1 MTGRRGV
8 PATSIPVTS
17 RVPPTSY
24 PARASRRS
32 GTTLTRA
39 RPPSGISTTTRAA
52 AAITRL
58 KRTPRSVLSRRAG
71 APSGIR
77 ARRRGK
83 LKRSGAESDIRMSRG
98 LRFGDDVAL
107 LDRTARRAASS
118 RNPPDD
124 PDSLPERILRL
135 GLAIALVGGWS
146 ARRLVVLSLILV
158 FSLDDIARYHENLG
172 SAVREDVGAQS
183 GYGRLIWPI
192 VFFPLLGTA
201 FVLLWR
207 LSERVYERAA
217 RFIRLG
223 LVMLVLA
230 VFAEAGSTVF
240 HVGSDAEGTFPDVLE
255 VSVEESLELAA
266 WVLIAAAITATLC
279 SVLY

>member
-1 MTGRRGV
+1 
-8 PATSIPVTS
+8 
-17 RVPPTSY
+17 
-24 PARASRRS
+24 
-32 GTTLTRA
+32 
-39 RPPSGISTTTRAA
+39 
-52 AAITRL
+52 
-58 KRTPRSVLSRRAG
+58 
-71 APSGIR
+71 
-77 ARRRGK
+77 
-83 LKRSGAESDIRMSRG
+83 MSRG
-98 LRFGDDVAL
+98 LRSGDDVAL

-118 RNPPDD
+118 PNQPDE

-135 GLAIALVGGWS
+135 GLAIALVAVLIQTTAELTNYFVFDMDVWNLDVDADNNAFAWASSVAQYGAAFACVLLAVVGWWS
-146 ARRLVVLSLILV
+146 TRRLVVLSLTLAF

-192 VFFPLLGTA
+192 VFFPLLATA

-207 LSERVYERAA
+207 LSEQVYERAA

-240 HVGSDAEGTFPDVLE
+240 HVGSDAEGTLPDVLE

-279 SVLY
+279 SVLYERGRAES